1 MTLEDYFR
9 GLSDPTR
16 LRIVN
21 LLLHKELCGC
31 EIQWLLG
38 ITQPLAS
45 RHLLYLKRPGLVVDR
60 RDGFRVFYRLVKGNR
75 LRDLFNFLR
84 RAFHEQQPFGP
95 DVARLRIVLAKGGL
109 PGRECK
115 QRLADKRT
123 GYRSQ
128 AVLEKSSVR
137 RPTHGRFYRGSQ

>member
-1 MTLEDYFR
+1 MNLEDYFR

-21 LLLHKELCGC
+21 LLFHEELCGC

-45 RHLLYLKRPGLVVDR
+45 RHLLYLKRSGLVVDR

-95 DVARLRIVLAKGGL
+95 DVARLRIVLAKGRTTRPRVQAATGRQAHWL
-109 PGRECK
+109 SKPSCPG
-115 QRLADKRT
+115 
-123 GYRSQ
+123 
-128 AVLEKSSVR
+128 EKFSEETDA
-137 RPTHGRFYRGSQ
+137 RPIL